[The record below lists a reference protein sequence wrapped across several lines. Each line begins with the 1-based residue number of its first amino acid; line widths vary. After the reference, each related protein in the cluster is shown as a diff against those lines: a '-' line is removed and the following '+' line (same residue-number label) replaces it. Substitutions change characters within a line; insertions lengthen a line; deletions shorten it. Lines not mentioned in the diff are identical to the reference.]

1 MSKITKGLL
10 WQVYDI
16 MTKEL
21 DDLYKFNSRNPDQG
35 PKPDQPYYPRP
46 MTERMNL
53 ITTLVELQGLIE
65 HQTNKTG
72 DPYAYLMHVS
82 KNSSGPLQSGA

>member
-1 MSKITKGLL
+1 MSHTTKDHL

-21 DDLYKFNSRNPDQG
+21 DDLYREHSKKRIEPGPNSKSR
-35 PKPDQPYYPRP
+35 YYPRP

-53 ITTLVELQGLIE
+53 LITLLKLQTLIE
-65 HQTNKTG
+65 IKHNKTG
-72 DPYAYLMHVS
+72 EPYVNP
-82 KNSSGPLQSGA
+82 K

>member
-1 MSKITKGLL
+1 MSHTSKDQL

-21 DDLYKFNSRNPDQG
+21 DDLYRKQAKQNIDSAPRA
-35 PKPDQPYYPRP
+35 KSKYYPRP

-53 ITTLVELQGLIE
+53 ILTLLELQTLIE
-65 HQTNKTG
+65 LKQNKTG
-72 DPYAYLMHVS
+72 EPHVNP
-82 KNSSGPLQSGA
+82 K